1 MGRTLVPVPT
11 ASAETLRLPLC
22 PNPYCEWFGHNRIGS
37 GAIAPLKRQSWPSA
51 RRMSPRKTACVPVL
65 FGRGAT
71 AGNLL
76 QQPSQTT
83 MASDS
88 SEALAAL
95 SPEVAADVLLVRKI
109 ATALGTVSDGT
120 LSAAAVLLLL
130 DRQRQPQ
137 S

>member
-1 MGRTLVPVPT
+1 M
-11 ASAETLRLPLC
+11 
-22 PNPYCEWFGHNRIGS
+22 
-37 GAIAPLKRQSWPSA
+37 
-51 RRMSPRKTACVPVL
+51 
-65 FGRGAT
+65 
-71 AGNLL
+71 
-76 QQPSQTT
+76 
-83 MASDS
+83 SDS

-95 SPEVAADVLLVRKI
+95 SPEVAADVLMVRKI